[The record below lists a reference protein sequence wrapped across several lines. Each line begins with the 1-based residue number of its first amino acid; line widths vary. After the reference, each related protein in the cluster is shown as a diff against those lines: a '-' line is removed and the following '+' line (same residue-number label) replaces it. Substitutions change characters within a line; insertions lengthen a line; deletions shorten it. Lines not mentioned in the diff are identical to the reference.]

1 MLDEYQDIYCQIVEE
16 IRLRVLYAEGLALGG
31 DDIVFIE
38 SVTLQIRKILE
49 LIAYLSIIV
58 NRKSLNHDERN
69 AYHAKKI
76 IENLQD
82 KTEIFYPFPSRMI
95 FSDSGVEPTLI
106 PLPQDNY
113 LSISE
118 FVKLYQMCGK
128 VLHAQHPM
136 KKKLN
141 FSEIKYNNSV
151 YLEKLKD
158 LLAYHT
164 IPVRLND
171 HEYVFLSVEIDF
183 SNSSST
189 RNPKVRE
196 YRSHIY
202 NEEQLIEIFHGK
214 FS

>member
-1 MLDEYQDIYCQIVEE
+1 M
-16 IRLRVLYAEGLALGG
+16 RVLYAEGLALGG

-82 KTEIFYPFPSRMI
+82 KKTIFYPFPSRMI

-106 PLPQDNY
+106 PLPQDDF

-136 KKKLN
+136 KK
-141 FSEIKYNNSV
+141 I
-151 YLEKLKD
+151 
-158 LLAYHT
+158 
-164 IPVRLND
+164 
-171 HEYVFLSVEIDF
+171 
-183 SNSSST
+183 
-189 RNPKVRE
+189 
-196 YRSHIY
+196 
-202 NEEQLIEIFHGK
+202 
-214 FS
+214 